1 MAEHQECLTYS
12 YTSTRVYEHTS
23 TRVYKS
29 TSLRALK
36 SAKSAAD
43 QQTVG
48 LEDSGA
54 GDNIEEALGEILW
67 GIRHLE
73 GRGDLEGIRY
83 MGD

>member
-1 MAEHQECLTYS
+1 MSQMWWKVGRAPRVSHLL
-12 YTSTRVYEHTS
+12 VYEHTS
-23 TRVYKS
+23 TQSILVYKY

-36 SAKSAAD
+36 VAKSAAD

-54 GDNIEEALGEILW
+54 GDNIGEALGEILW
-67 GIRHLE
+67 GRRHLE
-73 GRGDLEGIRY
+73 GRGY